1 MDFEHELMAAE
12 GFELSEFLDSEGV
25 RSFTDDTCESR
36 LSLIERVQLYAT
48 MKSNK
53 Y

>member
-12 GFELSEFLDSEGV
+12 ALELSEFLDSEGV
-25 RSFTDDTCESR
+25 RRFIDDTCESQ

-48 MKSNK
+48 MTNK